1 LIAKTARPS
10 SICGSRPGGWLVPHR
25 AASGFTFVEVLLGTL
40 VLGTMLVT
48 ATTALTS
55 AAVAQ
60 DQLVTA
66 PVTAWSLAREIH
78 NLALL
83 LPHDAGDGQPAA
95 NGAAV
100 ALLEDL
106 DGASFNPPIAAD
118 RRSLTHD
125 SDWTQQIEVESVELA
140 DPDLPAADAT
150 ATGTLLRLTVTVLEG
165 PTVRGSYVWW
175 MNP

>member
-1 LIAKTARPS
+1 M
-10 SICGSRPGGWLVPHR
+10 
-25 AASGFTFVEVLLGTL
+25 LLGTL

-66 PVTAWSLAREIH
+66 PVTAWGLAREIH
-78 NLALL
+78 SLALL
-83 LPHDAGDGQPAA
+83 LPRDTGDGQPAA

-100 ALLEDL
+100 LLLEDL
-106 DGASFNPPIAAD
+106 DGARFNPPIAAD
-118 RRSLTHD
+118 KRTLTHD
-125 SDWTQQIEVESVELA
+125 SEWTQQIDLEPVELS

-150 ATGTLLRLTVTVLEG
+150 ASGTLLRLTVTVLEG
-165 PTVRGSYVWW
+165 PTARGSYVWW

>member
-1 LIAKTARPS
+1 MIAKTARPS

-25 AASGFTFVEVLLGTL
+25 AASGFTFIEVLLGTL

-66 PVTAWSLAREIH
+66 PVTAYSLAREIH
-78 NLALL
+78 SLALV
-83 LPHDAGDGQPAA
+83 LPRDAGDGQPAA
-95 NGAAV
+95 SGAAV
-100 ALLEDL
+100 LLLEDL

-118 RRSLTHD
+118 RRRLTYD
-125 SDWTQQIEVESVELA
+125 EDWTQQVAIEPVELG
-140 DPDLPAADAT
+140 DPAQPAADAT
-150 ATGTLLRLTVTVLEG
+150 AAGTLLRLTVTVLQGSTE
-165 PTVRGSYVWW
+165 RGSYVWW
-175 MNP
+175 MSP